1 MFSKSQLQRLT
12 TYILPCEVFA
22 ILSTLSLKLSL
33 CLVVLKC
40 QCRKYSLGRRTRTK
54 SERTIL
60 LERLKACTKLK
71 TFYVKK
77 TKTKI
82 SLYNACVP
90 GICCIYTFSCILK
103 LLQKYKEILAI
114 GIES

>member
-12 TYILPCEVFA
+12 TYILPCEVLA

-77 TKTKI
+77 TKTKT
-82 SLYNACVP
+82 LYIMRVFLEYAVYIP
-90 GICCIYTFSCILK
+90 LVVFSNSFRSTK
-103 LLQKYKEILAI
+103 KF
-114 GIES
+114 